1 MRVADIVNFLP
12 PDIPSPS
19 VQLEIPPQ
27 LKAPRQVLERLSRFT
42 RHVFLEG
49 DMQGNLTIEA
59 QQDTMNI
66 SSCFP
71 SLRPRFEAMDEEQ
84 SQQNHCRLKCDSKRV
99 ASLLQCQ
106 SIPIDTSILCFVEGA
121 CLVLHV
127 LLLPRGSGTLTY
139 YLPSLFIDDLERE
152 AREEEEE
159 EEEKS

>member
-42 RHVFLEG
+42 RFVFLEG
-49 DMQGNLTIEA
+49 DMKGNLTIEA
-59 QQDTMNI
+59 DQDTMKI
-66 SSCFP
+66 ASCFP
-71 SLRPRFEAMDEEQ
+71 SLRPRFEAMDEEE
-84 SQQNHCRLKCDSKRV
+84 SQGNVCRLKCDSKRV

-106 SIPIDTSILCFVEGA
+106 SVPIDTSILCFVEGA

-127 LLLPRGSGTLTY
+127 LLSPRGSGTLTY
-139 YLPSLFIDDLERE
+139 YLPSLFMEDLDRQE
-152 AREEEEE
+152 EEEEE
-159 EEEKS
+159 EEEKN